1 MLLNNLNLKL
11 KIQINNKRQLNIEK
25 FMATRKQNIIPGDEE
40 VSKLQKIPFRIVHV
54 SSNTLNYLITNR

>member
-1 MLLNNLNLKL
+1 MKL